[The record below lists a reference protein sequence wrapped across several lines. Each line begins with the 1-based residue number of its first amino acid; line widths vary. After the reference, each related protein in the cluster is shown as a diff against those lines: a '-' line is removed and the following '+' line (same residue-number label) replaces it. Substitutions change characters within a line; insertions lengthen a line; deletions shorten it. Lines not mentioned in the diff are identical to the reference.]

1 MTTTEFSTPAP
12 ARPLPVPNLARIL
25 FHNAEHN
32 PQRTAV
38 RKHTDRG
45 WEDVSSAEFLDE
57 VKAVAKGLVA
67 RGVEPA
73 DRVVIMSHTCYDWS
87 LLAWAIWT
95 AGAVCVPIYETSSSD
110 QCDWILTDSGAGL
123 AVVEND
129 ELRRTLTAD
138 TEWKGDVLV
147 FGDGA
152 IDTLVAEGKDVPDST
167 IEERSTAAGDD
178 DLCSLIYT
186 SGTTGRPKGCEIVH
200 GGFGG
205 IIAALDERLN
215 VAMTPGANTLIFLP
229 LAHVLAR
236 ILEVNCFYQGVA
248 VAYEPDASTVVERLG
263 ELSPTFLVSVPR
275 VLEKVYNGAAGKAEN
290 AGGMTAKIFH
300 AAVATAIEYS
310 KATEG
315 GGKPS
320 LALRARHALFSRLV
334 YSKLH
339 AVLGGQ
345 CEHVVSGGGPLGER
359 LGHFFR
365 GAGFDLLEGYGL
377 TESSGVLSVN
387 PPHKAHIGTVGTPI
401 PGITLRIDPE
411 DGEILAKGNTL
422 FRGYWNNDQANADS
436 WSGDWYRTGDVGEL
450 DDDGYLKI
458 TGRKKDLIVTAG
470 GKNVSPSQLEDA
482 LAAHPLISQA
492 VVVGDNR
499 SFISALITID
509 SESFPEWRDKHGKS
523 GEVKD
528 LLQDGDL
535 VGEVQDAV
543 DRANRTVSRAES
555 IRSFRILPE
564 EFSVES
570 GELTPTLKLKR
581 NVVHERY
588 SDEIEGI
595 YSSSK

>member
-1 MTTTEFSTPAP
+1 M
-12 ARPLPVPNLARIL
+12 
-25 FHNAEHN
+25 
-32 PQRTAV
+32 
-38 RKHTDRG
+38 
-45 WEDVSSAEFLDE
+45 
-57 VKAVAKGLVA
+57 
-67 RGVEPA
+67 
-73 DRVVIMSHTCYDWS
+73 
-87 LLAWAIWT
+87 
-95 AGAVCVPIYETSSSD
+95 
-110 QCDWILTDSGAGL
+110 
-123 AVVEND
+123 
-129 ELRRTLTAD
+129 
-138 TEWKGDVLV
+138 
-147 FGDGA
+147 
-152 IDTLVAEGKDVPDST
+152 
-167 IEERSTAAGDD
+167 
-178 DLCSLIYT
+178 
-186 SGTTGRPKGCEIVH
+186 
-200 GGFGG
+200 
-205 IIAALDERLN
+205 
-215 VAMTPGANTLIFLP
+215 
-229 LAHVLAR
+229 
-236 ILEVNCFYQGVA
+236 
-248 VAYEPDASTVVERLG
+248 
-263 ELSPTFLVSVPR
+263 
-275 VLEKVYNGAAGKAEN
+275 
-290 AGGMTAKIFH
+290 
-300 AAVATAIEYS
+300 
-310 KATEG
+310 
-315 GGKPS
+315 
-320 LALRARHALFSRLV
+320 
-334 YSKLH
+334 
-339 AVLGGQ
+339 LGGQ